1 MTMSMT
7 TRQAA
12 ELDNYITGHWGEDSV
27 APDGD
32 VLGNLYD
39 AARALLNYIDKMPY
53 RLTAATFG
61 EKGCDA
67 RKLIEDLRDA
77 LAEVES

>member
-1 MTMSMT
+1 MSMT

-12 ELDNYITGHWGEDSV
+12 ALDNYITGHWGEDSV
-27 APDGD
+27 SPDGGIT
-32 VLGNLYD
+32 GNLYD
-39 AARALLNYIDKMPY
+39 AARALLDYIDRTPY

-61 EKGCDA
+61 ENGCNA
-67 RKLIEDLRDA
+67 RKLIEDLRAA